1 MREGLLRLE
10 FRDWYPSLTPGVWY
24 PADRLTQL
32 ILTQLRSGEPRWES
46 DDRVPA
52 DAHFEFRG
60 GEPRHQAGERTR
72 RSDASAR
79 EK

>member
-1 MREGLLRLE
+1 MREGLLRPE
-10 FRDWYPSLTPGVWY
+10 FRDWYPSLTAGVWY

-32 ILTQLRSGEPRWES
+32 ILTQLRSGEPRWQS
-46 DDRVPA
+46 DGRVPA

-60 GEPRHQAGERTR
+60 GEPRHLAGERTR
-72 RSDASAR
+72 RSDAPAR